1 MQATDSRF
9 VNASVEFDLASLR
22 PTYRLIWGEGGQSN
36 ALAVAEGL
44 GFDPNLIQRACQI
57 ATHRQVCLLLYTAS
71 TVRKSVCT
79 ACVDLLHRVRFA
91 TCACCLD
98 PKP

>member
-36 ALAVAEGL
+36 ALAVSEGL
-44 GFDPNLIQRACQI
+44 GFDSNLVRRARQI
-57 ATHRQVCLLLYTAS
+57 ASQKQVSSHKL
-71 TVRKSVCT
+71 
-79 ACVDLLHRVRFA
+79 
-91 TCACCLD
+91 
-98 PKP
+98 